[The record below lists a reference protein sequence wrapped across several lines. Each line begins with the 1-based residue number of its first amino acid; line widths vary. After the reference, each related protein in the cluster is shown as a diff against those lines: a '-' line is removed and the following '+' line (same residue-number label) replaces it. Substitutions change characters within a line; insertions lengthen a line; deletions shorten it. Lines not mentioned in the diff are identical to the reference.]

1 MDASLNKK
9 RKRWPWILL
18 AIIVI
23 IVLFALL
30 GKGKKSVYIFD
41 TEVATNDSVTAVVT
55 ATGVIQPVY
64 KVTVGTKGSGI
75 VEKLYV
81 DFNDIVHKG
90 QLLAE
95 LDKSEILEAKKT
107 AQAHKQ
113 AAQSSLN
120 VAQRNFER
128 VKTLFEKKAATQ
140 EEYDQAE
147 SNLENA
153 KSNLVNAQSS
163 YENTLTQLRYAEIYS
178 PIDGIIIKKNVEE
191 GQTVQGAYSV
201 PDLFTIAKDMKEVQ
215 VEAQV
220 DEADIGKVK
229 LDQEVTFTVDAYSDE
244 TFTGLVQQIRMDP
257 ITNNNVVTYTV
268 IIRAANPDEK
278 LFPGMTANVR
288 IITEKGVGLM
298 IPYFATK
305 LTIDE
310 TLRNNLER
318 EGYHITPLTDS
329 DAKTSVWKKEGKKLV
344 QIAVTTGA
352 KDNVHTIATGV
363 QEGDTII
370 SDIVDPMSLH
380 TNPLKRDDN

>member
-1 MDASLNKK
+1 MDASLKKK
-9 RKRWPWILL
+9 RRKWPWILL
-18 AIIVI
+18 AIIAI
-23 IVLFALL
+23 IVLFALV
-30 GKGKKSVYIFD
+30 GKGKKTAYIFD
-41 TEVATNDSVTAVVT
+41 TEVATNDSVTSVVT
-55 ATGVIQPVY
+55 ATGIIQPVY

-75 VEKLYV
+75 VEKLHV
-81 DFNDIVHKG
+81 DYNDIVHKG

-128 VKTLFEKKAATQ
+128 VKALFDKKAATL

-201 PDLFTIAKDMKEVQ
+201 PDLFTIAQDMKEIQ

-229 LDQEVTFTVDAYSDE
+229 KEQPVAFSVDAYTDE
-244 TFTGLVQQIRMDP
+244 TFHGIVQQIRMDP
-257 ITNNNVVTYTV
+257 SSNNNVVTYTV

-288 IITEKGVGLM
+288 IITDKGTGLR
-298 IPYFATK
+298 IPFFATQ
-305 LTIDE
+305 LTIDSK
-310 TLRNNLER
+310 LQQNLER
-318 EGYHITPLTDS
+318 EGYSIKALEKPDKAVWIKNGKQLTQ
-329 DAKTSVWKKEGKKLV
+329 V
-344 QIAVTTGA
+344 AVTTGA
-352 KDNVHTIATGV
+352 KDNVHTIATGIK
-363 QEGDTII
+363 EGDTIV
-370 SDIVDPMSLH
+370 SDIVDPFAQH
-380 TNPLKRDDN
+380 TDPLKRGN

>member
-9 RKRWPWILL
+9 RRKWPWILL

-229 LDQEVTFTVDAYSDE
+229 LDHEVTFTVGLFRRSVYRIGATDTYGSHYEQQRSD
-244 TFTGLVQQIRMDP
+244 LYRHHPSRQSR
-257 ITNNNVVTYTV
+257 
-268 IIRAANPDEK
+268 R
-278 LFPGMTANVR
+278 
-288 IITEKGVGLM
+288 
-298 IPYFATK
+298 
-305 LTIDE
+305 E
-310 TLRNNLER
+310 TLSRNDRQRSHHHRER
-318 EGYHITPLTDS
+318 RWIDDS
-329 DAKTSVWKKEGKKLV
+329 LFCHKTH
-344 QIAVTTGA
+344 
-352 KDNVHTIATGV
+352 N
-363 QEGDTII
+363 
-370 SDIVDPMSLH
+370 
-380 TNPLKRDDN
+380 

>member
-1 MDASLNKK
+1 MDASSNKK
-9 RKRWPWILL
+9 RRKWPWILL

-278 LFPGMTANVR
+278 LFPGMTASVR
-288 IITEKGVGLM
+288 IITDKGTGLR
-298 IPYFATK
+298 IPAFATQ
-305 LTIDE
+305 LTIDSE
-310 TLRNNLER
+310 FQRHLEK
-318 EGYHITPLTDS
+318 EGYSIKALEKPS
-329 DAKTSVWKKEGKKLV
+329 KAVWIKNGKQLIQV
-344 QIAVTTGA
+344 AVNTGA
-352 KDNVHTIATGV
+352 KDNVHTIATGIK
-363 QEGDTII
+363 EGDTVI
-370 SDIVDPMSLH
+370 SDIVDPFAQH
-380 TNPLKRDDN
+380 TNPLMREN